1 MDKKQREVRRQQE
14 DIALQRGLLWVLGA
28 VILEGLLILVNRYY
42 INYRVSEV
50 ETAYVFHYTLRF
62 LRVAAP
68 IAALAGLIWTG
79 WKVRGKQ
86 SFTLPL
92 VLSIACGAVG
102 LCAHI
107 AVSMQEN
114 GVAML
119 FWMVIAWAVLAL
131 VFYLYQR
138 EFFLAAAGAGMSI
151 LGLWF
156 LRYQGGLRLES
167 GLLLLAIAALLGASV
182 WMKGHGGRLPGAE
195 HIQFLPQKADY
206 GPVLASCGAGLAVM
220 LVGAAAGATAAYY
233 LIYLMLAW
241 LFALFVY
248 YTVKLM

>member
-14 DIALQRGLLWVLGA
+14 DIALQRGLMWVLGA
-28 VILEGLLILVNRYY
+28 IILEGLLILVNRYY

-50 ETAYVFHYTLRF
+50 EIAYGFHYTLRF
-62 LRVAAP
+62 LRIAAP
-68 IAALAGLIWTG
+68 IAAVAALVWTG
-79 WKVRGKQ
+79 LRVRSRGR
-86 SFTLPL
+86 FGLPL
-92 VLSIACGAVG
+92 VLTAACGAVG
-102 LCAHI
+102 LCSHI
-107 AVSMQEN
+107 TVSMQEN

-131 VFYLYQR
+131 IFYLYQR
-138 EFFLAAAGAGMSI
+138 EFFLSAAGAGMSI

-156 LRYQGGLRLES
+156 LRYQKSLEAV
-167 GLLLLAIAALLGASV
+167 LVAAAIAVVLAASL
-182 WMKGHGGRLPGAE
+182 WMRGHEGRLPGAE
-195 HIQFLPQKADY
+195 HIQFLPQKAAY
-206 GPVLASCGAGLAVM
+206 GLILASCGAGLGAMLIGAV
-220 LVGAAAGATAAYY
+220 AGASAAYY